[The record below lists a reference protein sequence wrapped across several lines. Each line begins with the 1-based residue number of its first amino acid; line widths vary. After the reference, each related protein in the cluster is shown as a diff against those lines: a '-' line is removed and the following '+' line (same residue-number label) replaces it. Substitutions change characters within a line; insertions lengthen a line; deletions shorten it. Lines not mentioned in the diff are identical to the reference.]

1 MINENELVARVCAD
15 IDWAIRVARM
25 YAITTNVNY
34 NAVKR
39 LEGIATHLA
48 AWEAL
53 MDVLSY
59 IDADGAAFKEKD
71 EQYGKESDELY
82 EHLAQLRN
90 ALNDE
95 VNRREANHGT
105 DGKEN
110 D

>member
-59 IDADGAAFKEKD
+59 IDADGAAFKPCSVATCRGPAPTD
-71 EQYGKESDELY
+71 PGYSKE
-82 EHLAQLRN
+82 RWP
-90 ALNDE
+90 
-95 VNRREANHGT
+95 RRLFIC
-105 DGKEN
+105 
-110 D
+110 